1 MALRDNVRLQVRNSI
16 FMDVPDVLI
25 DEESD
30 GDGGSGWNF
39 ASGATVD
46 GDGDYADR
54 TAVKAVPNM
63 EDTYGIAYNAHS
75 SVGDLARITA
85 AGYDASLYSA
95 QSDGYMNELTDTVL
109 YNCSNLGGHIT
120 QITTAGHAGYDA
132 VAVSALPIVS
142 YTRDTEVSLYGG
154 ALAAAPVISLD
165 PRAANDALVAD
176 SLPTNDGF
184 FDQVSYRGAFSSNY
198 NWLEGWTAADEY
210 GLTDTSVNNTAVT
223 IASPVTGI
231 TFSFPSEA
239 GISYSIQRSND
250 SGASYSEVA
259 TITGDGSELS
269 YIDTTD
275 AASAFYKVVAQ

>member
-1 MALRDNVRLQVRNSI
+1 M
-16 FMDVPDVLI
+16 
-25 DEESD
+25 
-30 GDGGSGWNF
+30 
-39 ASGATVD
+39 
-46 GDGDYADR
+46 
-54 TAVKAVPNM
+54 
-63 EDTYGIAYNAHS
+63 
-75 SVGDLARITA
+75 
-85 AGYDASLYSA
+85 
-95 QSDGYMNELTDTVL
+95 
-109 YNCSNLGGHIT
+109 
-120 QITTAGHAGYDA
+120 
-132 VAVSALPIVS
+132 
-142 YTRDTEVSLYGG
+142 YGG